1 MGSEDGLIS
10 LIIFLEATLVFIFI
24 KKNRTPTDVRREYK
38 VRVTLKN
45 LLICRQAEVNP
56 VEIVKKE
63 IQEYWL
69 INLRKINSQQL
80 GNGNIQIRI
89 KLILISFK
97 RFPPNSLIHIHRSRF
112 IRLSIYL
119 SHTHIYTFIRSLL
132 P

>member
-63 IQEYWL
+63 IQEY
-69 INLRKINSQQL
+69 
-80 GNGNIQIRI
+80 
-89 KLILISFK
+89 
-97 RFPPNSLIHIHRSRF
+97 
-112 IRLSIYL
+112 
-119 SHTHIYTFIRSLL
+119 
-132 P
+132 